1 MFITYLYIY
10 VYTCSIEKKY
20 MYDFWCNHIFYTGLN
35 PRRHFIM
42 LHQTWHSKPLCFQLA
57 QGLPNLEREH
67 HDTFLIGTRQ
77 RWSWPWVLTYE
88 TYETY
93 EIVVPIHSINHMYM
107 YIYMCVVT
115 YIYIY
120 TNNTIIYH
128 TYIILD
134 ESQYFTN
141 LECWDMMG

>member
-1 MFITYLYIY
+1 
-10 VYTCSIEKKY
+10 

-35 PRRHFIM
+35 PRRHLIM
-42 LHQTWHSKPLCFQLA
+42 LHQTWHSKPLCFQFA

-77 RWSWPWVLTYE
+77 CWSWPWVLTYE

-93 EIVVPIHSINHMYM
+93 EIVVPIRSINHICM

-115 YIYIY
+115 YIY